1 MEVRCA
7 ALRMKYQKRMLRSNF
22 IGILLIFCFFYIK
35 IKDEKTFF
43 LLLYFY
49 LLPILFCL
57 INPSTLLRMLSKNQ
71 DLDFQRSITF
81 LTPKRKV
88 LLVLFKLL
96 FKGTHE
102 SSISLGSNSFSFYG
116 IFKLLT
122 LACKSYVCFKC

>member
-7 ALRMKYQKRMLRSNF
+7 AICMKYQKRMLRSNF

-35 IKDEKTFF
+35 IKDEKIFF

-49 LLPILFCL
+49 LIPILFCL
-57 INPSTLLRMLSKNQ
+57 INPSTPLRMLSKNQ

-81 LTPKRKV
+81 LIPKTKE
-88 LLVLFKLL
+88 LFVLFLFL

-102 SSISLGSNSFSFYG
+102 SSISLSSNSFSFYG

-122 LACKSYVCFKC
+122 LACKSYVGFRC

>member
-7 ALRMKYQKRMLRSNF
+7 AICMKYQKRMLRSNF

-35 IKDEKTFF
+35 IKDEKIFF

-49 LLPILFCL
+49 LIPILFCL
-57 INPSTLLRMLSKNQ
+57 IKKYSKNQ

-81 LTPKRKV
+81 LIPKTKE
-88 LLVLFKLL
+88 LFVLFLFL

-102 SSISLGSNSFSFYG
+102 SSISLSSNSFSFYG

-122 LACKSYVCFKC
+122 LACKSYVGFRC